1 MILSTKVVKLIKPLL
16 FVLLI
21 IPSVFWLYLFVEGR
35 LGINPIDKLED
46 KLGELALRLLILTLL
61 ISSLSKIKYLRA
73 LQILRR
79 MIGLFAFYYVML
91 HFTVFIAIDHFFNWQ
106 FILKDIVKRPFITFG
121 FISFLLL
128 IPLATTSTNNMV
140 KKISYRIWKKIH
152 MLIYIVAP
160 LAALHFF
167 LLTKANK
174 IEPIIYLSII
184 FILLLWRL
192 YSKLIKN

>member
-1 MILSTKVVKLIKPLL
+1 MICEFKQNCGFYLNEAAIRQDILPIEKTSVTEIFQQKLLE
-16 FVLLI
+16 LI
-21 IPSVFWLYLFVEGR
+21 DRDDYM
-35 LGINPIDKLED
+35 
-46 KLGELALRLLILTLL
+46 T
-61 ISSLSKIKYLRA
+61 
-73 LQILRR
+73 LQIL
-79 MIGLFAFYYVML
+79 GSSY
-91 HFTVFIAIDHFFNWQ
+91 FNWQ

-128 IPLATTSTNNMV
+128 IPLVTTSTNNMV
-140 KKISYRIWKKIH
+140 KKISYRVWKKIH

-160 LAALHFF
+160 LGALHFF

-184 FILLLWRL
+184 FLLLFWRL

>member
-79 MIGLFAFYYVML
+79 MIGQFAFYYVVL

-184 FILLLWRL
+184 FLLLLWRL
-192 YSKLIKN
+192 YSKLIKI

>member
-61 ISSLSKIKYLRA
+61 ISSLSKTKYLRA

-152 MLIYIVAP
+152 MLIYIVTP

>member
-46 KLGELALRLLILTLL
+46 KLGEFALRLLILTLL

-79 MIGLFAFYYVML
+79 MIGLFAFYYVLL

-140 KKISYRIWKKIH
+140 KKISYRVWKKIH

-160 LAALHFF
+160 LGALHFF

-184 FILLLWRL
+184 FLLLLWRL